1 MLGLSAISAGFAV
14 SLVEDYA
21 HEVRAQV
28 GPLVPVAIARREI
41 ARGRSITPANVS
53 TYISERRVPE
63 RFVPP
68 GSFRSASDTLG
79 LRTLVHI
86 PAGSYLGG
94 AQLGEAAP
102 HASSARAADT
112 HVARVVEV
120 PVAGATALGAV
131 LRPGARVDVLVTS
144 ERAPG
149 PARTYLA
156 LQRIELIDFRASGEG
171 ASLSE
176 GGGLE
181 PDAVA
186 ALRVT
191 LPQAVLLTAAQNF
204 ARELRLVPRPS
215 GDQRRLSATAVAAS
229 DLHP

>member
-1 MLGLSAISAGFAV
+1 MLGLSAVSAGLAV

-41 ARGRSITPANVS
+41 ARGRSVTPANVS
-53 TYISERRVPE
+53 TYITERRVPE

-68 GSFRSASDTLG
+68 GSLRRASDALG
-79 LRTLVHI
+79 LRALVRV
-86 PAGSYLGG
+86 PAGAYLGEP
-94 AQLGEAAP
+94 QFGEAAP
-102 HASSARAADT
+102 DPTSARPADGSG
-112 HVARVVEV
+112 ARVVEV
-120 PVAGATALGAV
+120 PVAGATALEGV

-144 ERAPG
+144 ERASG

-156 LQRIELIDFRASGEG
+156 LQRIELVDLRSSGEG
-171 ASLSE
+171 ASFSE
-176 GGGLE
+176 GSGRE

-204 ARELRLVPRPS
+204 ARELRLVPRPA
-215 GDQRRLSATAVAAS
+215 GDERRLSATAVAAS